1 VNARR
6 RAESLL
12 AVLCLACIPLVLL
25 PPLPA
30 AARAAIVLP
39 LALLAPGV
47 AVTRALGLR
56 DPVLE
61 VVLAFPISAALC
73 VLTAQASLYLH
84 QWSPR
89 AGLVVLLA
97 TSGVFLLREP
107 QSSYGPDR
115 GREHA
120 AR

>member
-1 VNARR
+1 MNARR

-12 AVLCLACIPLVLL
+12 AALCLACIPLVLL
-25 PPLPA
+25 PLPA

-47 AVTRALGLR
+47 AVTRTLAVR
-56 DPVLE
+56 DPVLK

-73 VLTAQASLYLH
+73 VLTAQASLYLD

-97 TSGVFLLREP
+97 ASGVFLLREA
-107 QSSYGPDR
+107 QSSDRPAR
-115 GREHA
+115 GRKHA